1 MDSWGTDL
9 EKSDVVV
16 PHKHA
21 RAIWRRAHMKYTFF
35 PTALE
40 QVFKFFMKTINF
52 EVVLEVTNFEN
63 YQF

>member
-1 MDSWGTDL
+1 MK
-9 EKSDVVV
+9 KST
-16 PHKHA
+16 HE
-21 RAIWRRAHMKYTFF
+21 IYIF

-52 EVVLEVTNFEN
+52 EVVLEVINFEN